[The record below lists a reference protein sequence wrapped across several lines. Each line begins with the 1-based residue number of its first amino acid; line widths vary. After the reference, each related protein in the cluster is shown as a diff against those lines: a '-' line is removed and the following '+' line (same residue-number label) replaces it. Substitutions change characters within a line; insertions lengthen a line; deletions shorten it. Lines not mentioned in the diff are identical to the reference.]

1 MPSDQDGK
9 QANPSHATRFKPGQ
23 SGNPGGRPKKA
34 DHAFE
39 AAFDA
44 LQEKD
49 ETKLST
55 WAADNL
61 TDFYKLYARKLTT
74 VADNR
79 SHVVSETVSE
89 EQARVMAE
97 EYLAST
103 RARVGQRELG
113 GVHQGDEAGLPAGS
127 VTQADSP
134 ST

>member
-79 SHVVSETVSE
+79 SHVVSESISE
-89 EQARVMAE
+89 EQARREAE
-97 EYLAST
+97 AFLEST
-103 RARVGQRELG
+103 RLAAQRVGSDAPGEL
-113 GVHQGDEAGLPAGS
+113 HHADAPGLPTGGAAS
-127 VTQADSP
+127 PDS
-134 ST
+134 